1 VRAMSHLGALP
12 ISLGRLAAVTGAPEF
27 DFGEIVDVVG
37 HDMVLTTGV
46 LRAANSASS
55 ATAARVES
63 VRDAVVRLGAA
74 RTLAAAMLTIVGGR
88 FQQQLLAYS
97 HDPGELWRHSCAASI
112 AADLVRTT
120 APIRLPASVGTTGL
134 VHDIGKLVLE
144 AVLTERSDTTA
155 YAGVFAGRFGTELC
169 AVERETFRIDHAEA
183 GAIVAAYWELPPAI
197 VEAIRGHHHAVD
209 DPVAVAIGLADAIA
223 HAVTHDGT
231 QDELHALRLARVI
244 GISLDDIPSLVDRA
258 SSQLALLADHYPPDT
273 DR

>member
-1 VRAMSHLGALP
+1 MREVQVDELVRAMSHLGALP

-37 HDMVLTTGV
+37 HDMVLATGV
-46 LRAANSASS
+46 LRAANSAAS

-88 FQQQLLAYS
+88 FQQELLAYS

-144 AVLTERSDTTA
+144 APARSSTTSRA
-155 YAGVFAGRFGTELC
+155 RPC
-169 AVERETFRIDHAEA
+169 S
-183 GAIVAAYWELPPAI
+183 PPTA
-197 VEAIRGHHHAVD
+197 R
-209 DPVAVAIGLADAIA
+209 ADADHRRRSSYLA
-223 HAVTHDGT
+223 GPSGEPGT
-231 QDELHALRLARVI
+231 WLVRLWV
-244 GISLDDIPSLVDRA
+244 RA
-258 SSQLALLADHYPPDT
+258 P
-273 DR
+273 R